1 MNFRQCDGALV
12 DAAGIAKKR
21 LGSERVFAFT
31 FADRSLRICAE
42 ARAMP
47 GTLS

>member
-1 MNFRQCDGALV
+1 MNLKQDDVALI

-21 LGSERVFAFT
+21 LGSERVFALA
-31 FADRSLRICAE
+31 FADRALRICAP
-42 ARAMP
+42 AP